1 MKDVRW
7 LAEYSEDGQV
17 AFRIGRAGDVLV
29 AEWIDTL
36 RLVARRDG
44 TVLELADAPG
54 ADPRDTGKI
63 RRGSARLLLRQL
75 GGKLALHGAAVGFGD
90 RAVVFLGRSGH
101 GKSTLAAAMCAR
113 RDAVLFADDAI
124 AIDESP
130 NGYSITASEVDHWLD
145 GPSRV
150 ALGLANDGAGK
161 LPVRCDRPASHDA
174 RLVMFVDLAFDDGA
188 SVPRL
193 GPLHGLE
200 AVACLVPQ
208 VVRFV
213 LDEPEL
219 HRRELESLMNLVDRV
234 PVLRLERPRRLD
246 LLDAALDLVLDH
258 PLLEHVS

>member
-7 LAEYSEDGQV
+7 LAEYAEDGNV
-17 AFRIGRAGDVLV
+17 AFRIGRADDVLV

-44 TVLELADAPG
+44 TVLEMVEAPG
-54 ADPRDTGKI
+54 ADPRETGKI
-63 RRGSARLLLRQL
+63 KRGSARLLLRQL
-75 GGKLALHGAAVGFGD
+75 QGKLALHGAGVGFGE

-101 GKSTLAAAMCAR
+101 GKSTIAAALCAR

-130 NGYSITASEVDHWLD
+130 NGYVITASEVDHWLD
-145 GPSRV
+145 GPSRA
-150 ALGLANDGAGK
+150 ALGLADDGEGK
-161 LPVRCDRPASHDA
+161 LPVRCGRPASHDA
-174 RLVMFVDLAFDDGA
+174 RLVMFVDLAFVEGA
-188 SVPRL
+188 SAPSLRT
-193 GPLHGLE
+193 LHGLE

-219 HRRELESLMNLVDRV
+219 HRRELESLMRLVDAV

-246 LLDAALDLVLDH
+246 MLDAALDLLMNH